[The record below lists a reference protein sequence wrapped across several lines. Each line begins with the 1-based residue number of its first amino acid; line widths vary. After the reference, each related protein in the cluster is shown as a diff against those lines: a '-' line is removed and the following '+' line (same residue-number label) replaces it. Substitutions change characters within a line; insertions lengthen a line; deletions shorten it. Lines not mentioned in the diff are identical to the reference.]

1 MRECRLREKRQV
13 QLSADLCTSAEE
25 RYRDIFSS
33 VDQLLESV
41 LHELVRDEAVRFD
54 EAEEILVQQRLRE
67 LGYL

>member
-1 MRECRLREKRQV
+1 M
-13 QLSADLCTSAEE
+13 QLSADLCTAAEE